1 MDNYKVCFIIANKYV
16 KNNVSFIDYYVSNI
30 QKFYKDSLIIIV
42 DNNSEDI
49 EDILERLN
57 PYLNN
62 NLIFLINDIE
72 CKYELG
78 GYKVGINYI
87 LNNGL
92 LNNYD
97 YYIFTQDTYVLTN
110 KYDFN
115 NLLLNNTM
123 ACPIKGYIKD
133 THNRH
138 GDSFDTPIC
147 QDILKRMKLDKSID
161 KLRICWANSFV
172 LHKSKI
178 EDFNLL
184 VSDIII
190 INKINA
196 CECERFFGAILFVLN
211 NNVNTAL
218 EDMYTTQEIH
228 PHLWIIDIP
237 NIITQ
242 NYFTKRLS
250 NKH

>member
-1 MDNYKVCFIIANKYV
+1 
-16 KNNVSFIDYYVSNI
+16 
-30 QKFYKDSLIIIV
+30 
-42 DNNSEDI
+42 
-49 EDILERLN
+49 
-57 PYLNN
+57 
-62 NLIFLINDIE
+62 
-72 CKYELG
+72 
-78 GYKVGINYI
+78 
-87 LNNGL
+87 
-92 LNNYD
+92 
-97 YYIFTQDTYVLTN
+97 
-110 KYDFN
+110 
-115 NLLLNNTM
+115 M

-147 QDILKRMKLDKSID
+147 QDILKRMKLNNSID

-190 INKINA
+190 INKTNA

-218 EDMYTTQEIH
+218 EDIYTEKEIH
-228 PHLWIIDIP
+228 PYLWNIDIP
-237 NIITQ
+237 NISTT